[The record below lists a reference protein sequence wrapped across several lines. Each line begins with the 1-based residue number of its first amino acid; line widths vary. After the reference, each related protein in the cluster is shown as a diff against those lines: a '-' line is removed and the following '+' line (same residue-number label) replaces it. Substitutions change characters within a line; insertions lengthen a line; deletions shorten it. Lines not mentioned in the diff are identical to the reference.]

1 MKWKRKDC
9 LSYGLAAILLIGAF
23 GIIGWQG
30 IQYLTEENSA
40 QTMQRIILNTTA
52 YSDQIVE
59 LSTSATGMTG
69 ILQTNGTSECT
80 QNSSKTTSVTAA
92 ATVRKQA
99 AEHVQ
104 QETVTFPLELN
115 TATAQQLDQLPGIGT
130 VLAGRIVDYR
140 TQIGGFLYREQLLEV
155 NGIGDAIFREIYD
168 LVYLTDEQIPMSAEE
183 VSPEVPD
190 AQNDNFL
197 SEPETIQSSSPP
209 QETSSDLESAES
221 GVSVTEP
228 IVVDLNAADFAQLM
242 QIPYMNEELANE
254 ILAFREEYA
263 YFSSIYELLYLEHMK
278 ESLFM
283 EMIPYVCVETSES

>member
-9 LSYGLAAILLIGAF
+9 LSYGLAAVLLIGAF

-30 IQYLTEENSA
+30 MQYLTEEDSA
-40 QTMQRIILNTTA
+40 QTMQRIILRTTA
-52 YSDQIVE
+52 YSDQMVE
-59 LSTSATGMTG
+59 LPMAATGMTG
-69 ILQTNGTSECT
+69 DLQTNGTSECA
-80 QNSSKTTSVTAA
+80 QNSSKTTSVTTA

-104 QETVTFPLELN
+104 QETVAFPLELN
-115 TATAQQLDQLPGIGT
+115 TATAQQLEQLPGIGT

-278 ESLFM
+278 ESLFT